1 MRTLSTMWPFADV
14 APLPL
19 AFVALA
25 LFGASIVRGYSGFGF
40 SMLAISSMTLVLPPA
55 EVVPIVLLLEISASI
70 HMLPGVWRHIDW
82 RSLWPLMVGN
92 AVGTPIGIYFL
103 ISLPAQ
109 PLRVGIS
116 LLVIAAATLL
126 WRGFAL
132 QTMPSRSTATG
143 IGVSAGVLNG
153 SIGIGG
159 PPVVLFYLSS
169 PAGAAMTRASLV
181 AYFFGTDSVT
191 LAMMATQ
198 GLFTTEV
205 VVRTIALLPLLI
217 GGIVIGSRRFIKTE
231 PTTFRRFTLIVLIG
245 LSIAGLVRAYYL

>member
-1 MRTLSTMWPFADV
+1 MWPFAGIDPW
-14 APLPL
+14 ALG
-19 AFVALA
+19 FVAVA
-25 LFGASIVRGYSGFGF
+25 LFGASVVRGYSGFGF

-70 HMLPGVWRHIDW
+70 HMLPGVWRQIDW
-82 RSLWPLMVGN
+82 RSLWGLMLGN
-92 AVGTPIGIYFL
+92 ALGTPLGIYFL
-103 ISLPAQ
+103 LSLPAQ

-116 LLVIAAATLL
+116 LLVIAAAVLL

-132 QTMPSRSTATG
+132 KTMPGPLATTT
-143 IGVSAGVLNG
+143 IGTSAGFLNG

-181 AYFFGTDSVT
+181 AYFLGTDTVT
-191 LAMMATQ
+191 LAMMSTQ
-198 GLFTTEV
+198 GLFTWDV
-205 VVRTIALLPLLI
+205 LVRTVALIPLLI
-217 GGIVIGSRRFIKTE
+217 LGIVVGSRRFIRTE

>member
-1 MRTLSTMWPFADV
+1 MWPFAGVD
-14 APLPL
+14 PL
-19 AFVALA
+19 AFAFVVLA

-55 EVVPIVLLLEISASI
+55 EVVPIVLLLEILASI
-70 HMLPGVWRHIDW
+70 HMLPGVWRQIDW
-82 RSLWPLMVGN
+82 RSLVPLMVGN
-92 AVGTPIGIYFL
+92 AIGTPVGIYL
-103 ISLPAQ
+103 LVSLSQQ
-109 PLRVGIS
+109 PLRIGIS
-116 LLVIAAATLL
+116 LLVIAAAVLL

-132 QTMPSRSTATG
+132 ATMPGPAATTT

-181 AYFFGTDSVT
+181 AYFFGTDTVT

-198 GLFTTEV
+198 GLFTWDV
-205 VVRTIALLPLLI
+205 IARTAALLPILI

-231 PTTFRRFTLIVLIG
+231 PTTFRRFTLIVLIS